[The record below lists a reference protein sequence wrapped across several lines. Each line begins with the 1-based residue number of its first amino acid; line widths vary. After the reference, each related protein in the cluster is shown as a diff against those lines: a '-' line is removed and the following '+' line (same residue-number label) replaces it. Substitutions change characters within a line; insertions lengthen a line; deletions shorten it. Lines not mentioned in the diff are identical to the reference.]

1 MYTSSDCF
9 RRRSPNIVDV
19 VFSYRLVSSIWILFI
34 LFTIHS
40 MIIYP
45 VRNVSVLHFWL
56 PHQHVSFHLVVLSF
70 SGGWTIDIV
79 GYNAKTIRMM
89 QACILSCLRVFFT
102 MVNGCATISDFT
114 LLLVSCI
121 FHMYSTSERPC
132 YFVDRC
138 KIFLVKTKENINNLW
153 RSTIIDTY
161 AIYSSEKRSRCII
174 CVDFC
179 SKMTNLVW

>member
-1 MYTSSDCF
+1 MFFLKASLINLNTIRPIYDSLNGHISGPKHIGVTLLIAVSTCIFSLGCAFILWWLDNRH
-9 RRRSPNIVDV
+9 RRIQCENNSNDAGL
-19 VFSYRLVSSIWILFI
+19 YFI
-34 LFTIHS
+34 LFESIFHNGEWMCDNFRLHS
-40 MIIYP
+40 IT
-45 VRNVSVLHFWL
+45 SL
-56 PHQHVSFHLVVLSF
+56 
-70 SGGWTIDIV
+70 
-79 GYNAKTIRMM
+79 
-89 QACILSCLRVFFT
+89 
-102 MVNGCATISDFT
+102 
-114 LLLVSCI
+114 CI